1 MQNILQNPHLLKLI
15 KNAGVIIGESAGAKI
30 LGEWQR
36 VIEKKES
43 TLMPWLWIIPDT
55 IIEGH
60 YAEKKRE
67 KLLEQELR
75 ETGMNYGIG
84 VDSASGISFDLHEFP
99 HKYEVIGN
107 GKVEVKT
114 NPEGKEYYPR

>member
-1 MQNILQNPHLLKLI
+1 MQNIVQNPQLLKLI
-15 KNAGVIIGESAGAKI
+15 KDAKFIIWESAGAKI

-36 VIEKKES
+36 VTNGKENI
-43 TLMPWLWIIPDT
+43 LIQGLWIIPDT

-75 ETGMNYGIG
+75 ETGLTYGIG
-84 VDSASGISFDLHEFP
+84 VDSASGIGFDLHEFP
-99 HKYEVIGN
+99 QKYEKIGD
-107 GKVEVKT
+107 GVVEIKI
-114 NPEGKEYYPR
+114 NPEGKMV